1 MRLIFTL
8 QMSIPDELYESI
20 LEARRPETLNW
31 EKCVASPYTNCL
43 AIRERGEKVPKHNV
57 QIMRV
62 KNEKVLRQSLVSHLK
77 PIIEEWAGQSMSS
90 QVVVYG
96 IRRYLKG
103 AWLSLHVDQVPTH
116 IFSVILQVGSIKHF
130 LNVFNSSLFLFNFR
144 LIKKWNGSGHC

>member
-1 MRLIFTL
+1 MT
-8 QMSIPDELYESI
+8 IPDELYESI

-43 AIRERGEKVPKHNV
+43 AIRKTDGVVSQVPKHNV

-130 LNVFNSSLFLFNFR
+130 LNVFNSSLLFSIFR

>member
-1 MRLIFTL
+1 MSKEDETHFYSL
-8 QMSIPDELYESI
+8 QMTIPDELYESI

-130 LNVFNSSLFLFNFR
+130 LNVFNSSLLFSI
-144 LIKKWNGSGHC
+144 LD

>member
-1 MRLIFTL
+1 MD
-8 QMSIPDELYESI
+8 IPRELHEAI
-20 LEARRPETLNW
+20 LEAKTEDLKW
-31 EKCVASPYTNCL
+31 EKCVASPYSNCL
-43 AIRERGEKVPKHNV
+43 AIAEGVQVPKHNV

-62 KNEKVLRQSLVSHLK
+62 KNEKVLRQSLVAHLK

-130 LNVFNSSLFLFNFR
+130 LNVFNSSLLFSI
-144 LIKKWNGSGHC
+144 LD